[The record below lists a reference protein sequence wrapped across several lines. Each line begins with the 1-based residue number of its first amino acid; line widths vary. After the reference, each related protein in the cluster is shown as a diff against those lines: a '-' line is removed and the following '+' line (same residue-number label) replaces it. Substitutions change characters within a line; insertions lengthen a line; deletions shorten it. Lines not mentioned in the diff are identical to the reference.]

1 MSYLG
6 LENKY
11 LEKQE
16 KQQMGIYY
24 MGEPKFP
31 KLWESDHKLWDIRSI
46 KSLKSSYLHPCIKLK
61 NATMWT
67 ISNVQS
73 NSMLWTR

>member
-31 KLWESDHKLWDIRSI
+31 KL
-46 KSLKSSYLHPCIKLK
+46 
-61 NATMWT
+61 
-67 ISNVQS
+67 
-73 NSMLWTR
+73 